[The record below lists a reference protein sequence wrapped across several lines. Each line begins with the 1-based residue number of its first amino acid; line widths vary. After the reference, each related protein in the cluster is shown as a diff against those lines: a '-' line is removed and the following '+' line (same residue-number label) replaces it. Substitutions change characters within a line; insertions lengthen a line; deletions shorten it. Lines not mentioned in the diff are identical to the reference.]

1 MNGWLLMRI
10 GRVLRLLLRKEQ
22 SEQQLD
28 EEMRFHLQR
37 QIEQNIASGMNPE
50 EARLA
55 ALRLFGGVEQIK
67 EECRDM
73 RGTNFIEN
81 LLQDLRYGVRML
93 AKNPTFAAVAVITL
107 ALGIGANTAIFSVV
121 NAVLLRPLPYPR
133 SDAIVEIKGV
143 WKDGGLADDLTVPE
157 FEFYRNHASA
167 FAAIAG
173 YRGGPDLSIKRGGVS
188 EWITSLRVTDGFF
201 KVLGVAPALGRGV
214 LREETRPGSAQSV
227 ILSDSLWRKAFGSDP
242 AVIGRQVVLG
252 DASFTVVGVMPPDF
266 TFVEQQVDVF
276 VPLQLGTG
284 IEDTGMNTS
293 VIARLQPATSLAQGQ
308 ANMNV
313 VFEQLRQ
320 AGSAQSGQ
328 AGARLLSYQTALAG
342 DLRPSLLMLFGAVGL
357 LLLIA
362 CANVASLIMARANAR
377 QREISIRL
385 ALGAERWRL
394 LQQFLAESLLI
405 ALMGGAA
412 GLVAAVWALKLL
424 VSSIPWDLP
433 STTHIGL
440 DGSVL
445 AFTSLVALGTSLAFG
460 FTSYWQTSRLDPNTA
475 LKEGSTQGGR
485 STAGSRG
492 RNVLVIGEVALSLM
506 LLVGAGLLI
515 ESLYRLHQQRL
526 GFDPQHVYT
535 MNTPF
540 APAERATA
548 NQVWI
553 FEQQVLERI
562 KAVPGVT
569 SAGVVSLPPLTCC
582 GNLPTQHEGHPEHD
596 QSIGGMEYRAISPE
610 YFQTMHIPILQGRN
624 LQETDTASST
634 PVVIVGETVAAL
646 WWKGKN
652 PIGDRLVV
660 GEYEG
665 RQFPEVLE
673 PPREVVGVVGD
684 VKNISL
690 EESDPTT
697 IYVPASQL
705 FRPPNSTAWVV
716 RASSNLALGE
726 QLRQAVTAVNPDQRV
741 LGLQSMSDV
750 VARAVAHPTFDVLLM
765 GTFAALALTLTSVG
779 IYGVLSFHLARRTQ
793 EIGIR
798 IALGAKR
805 GNVLLMVVGQGA
817 FLAAVGIGIGLV
829 GALVL
834 SRFLSSLLY
843 GVKPTDPPTFIAVSL
858 ILAAVALLASYIP
871 ARRATKVDPMVALRY
886 E

>member
-1 MNGWLLMRI
+1 
-10 GRVLRLLLRKEQ
+10 
-22 SEQQLD
+22 
-28 EEMRFHLQR
+28 
-37 QIEQNIASGMNPE
+37 
-50 EARLA
+50 
-55 ALRLFGGVEQIK
+55 
-67 EECRDM
+67 M

-81 LLQDLRYGVRML
+81 LLQDLRYGARML
-93 AKNPTFAAVAVITL
+93 AKNPTFATVAVITL

-143 WKDGGLADDLTVPE
+143 WKGGGLADSLTVPE
-157 FEFYRNHASA
+157 FEFYRDHASA

-173 YRGGPDLSIKRGGVS
+173 YRSGPDLSLKRGGVS
-188 EWITSLRVTDGFF
+188 EWISSLRVTDGFF
-201 KVLGVAPALGRGV
+201 KVLGVAPALGRAV
-214 LREETRPGSAQSV
+214 LRDETRPGSAPSV
-227 ILSDSLWRKAFGSDP
+227 MLSDSLWRKAFGSDP
-242 AVIGRQVVLG
+242 AVIGRQVVMG

-266 TFVEQQVDVF
+266 TFVEQPVDVF
-276 VPLQLGTG
+276 VPLQLGSG
-284 IEDTGMNTS
+284 IEDTGMNTG
-293 VIARLQPATSLAQGQ
+293 VISRLRPATSLAQGQ

-342 DLRPSLLMLFGAVGL
+342 DLRPSLLLLFGAVGL

-385 ALGAERWRL
+385 ALGAERGRL

-405 ALMGGAA
+405 ALMGGTA
-412 GLVAAVWALKLL
+412 GLVAAVSALKVL

-433 STTHIGL
+433 PTTHIGL
-440 DGSVL
+440 DGTVL
-445 AFTSLVALGTSLAFG
+445 AFASLVALGTSLAFG
-460 FTSYWQTSRLDPNTA
+460 FTCYWQTSRLDPNTA

-485 STAGSRG
+485 STARSRG
-492 RNVLVIGEVALSLM
+492 RSALVIGEVALSLM

-540 APAERATA
+540 APAARATA

-553 FEQQVLERI
+553 FEQQVLERL

-569 SAGVVSLPPLTCC
+569 SAAVVSLPPLTCC
-582 GNLPTQHEGHPEHD
+582 GNLPTQHEGHPEHGH
-596 QSIGGMEYRAISPE
+596 SIGGMEYRAISPE

-624 LQETDTASST
+624 FQETDTASST
-634 PVVIVGETVAAL
+634 PVVMVGETVANA

-665 RQFPEVLE
+665 RQFSEVLE
-673 PPREVVGVVGD
+673 PPREVIGVVGD
-684 VKNISL
+684 VKNISVD
-690 EESDPTT
+690 ESEPTT
-697 IYVPASQL
+697 IYVPASQV
-705 FRPPNSTAWVV
+705 FRPPSSTAWVV
-716 RASSNLALGE
+716 RAGGAGSNLALGE
-726 QLRQAVTAVNPDQRV
+726 QLRKAVTAVNPDQRV

-750 VARAVAHPTFDVLLM
+750 VAHAVAHPTFDVLLM
-765 GTFAALALTLTSVG
+765 GIFAALALTLTSVG
-779 IYGVLSFHLARRTQ
+779 IYGVVSFHLARRTQ

-798 IALGAKR
+798 IALGAQR
-805 GNVLLMVVGQGA
+805 SNVLLMVVGQGA
-817 FLAAVGIGIGLV
+817 FLAAVGIGIGLA
-829 GALVL
+829 GALAL

-843 GVKPTDPPTFIAVSL
+843 GVEPTDSPTFIAVSL

-871 ARRATKVDPMVALRY
+871 ARRVTKVDPMVALRY